1 MSLSSFKEGKF
12 PHCLE
17 KKKKKKAKERW
28 ERLIWEL
35 RAIRRNGDKIAL
47 RHCWHAYCTQAWY
60 ICSQIRWML
69 PTREASFLV
78 LVYLHTQSSVKI
90 VLRLWSDRSYERFGK
105 CFLAFGGGGD
115 KTVKKCSFIKASLW
129 SEGRGLH
136 LPFSPSLFPSLS
148 PSSPHLFSALFS
160 PNFPLPV
167 PPHHC
172 LTAVEGSST
181 GYVDVWTWNWCRAFL
196 TSSCLDRKL
205 FEIVFVEDIKTGY
218 FFLVRLLVAC
228 SKDCDIYPLCW
239 ELSIFL
245 CLCSWCCRI
254 SSMCRVPHWS
264 Y

>member
-115 KTVKKCSFIKASLW
+115 KTVKNVHLSKPICDQKGVASTFLFPLPY
-129 SEGRGLH
+129 S
-136 LPFSPSLFPSLS
+136 LPFPPPLPTFSL
-148 PSSPHLFSALFS
+148 PSSPLIFLSLSLPITASLLWREVRLGMWTSGRGTDVGPFL
-160 PNFPLPV
+160 PLP
-167 PPHHC
+167 
-172 LTAVEGSST
+172 A
-181 GYVDVWTWNWCRAFL
+181 
-196 TSSCLDRKL
+196 
-205 FEIVFVEDIKTGY
+205 
-218 FFLVRLLVAC
+218 
-228 SKDCDIYPLCW
+228 
-239 ELSIFL
+239 
-245 CLCSWCCRI
+245 
-254 SSMCRVPHWS
+254 
-264 Y
+264 